1 MQSKFKIR
9 FIAAVTVVLVL
20 CVTLIAQAG
29 RLTLTQ
35 GDELTVVS
43 EDKMQK
49 TVSVDGARGDILD
62 VNGIPLA
69 YDQTSYDVQMLRDPS
84 KNTYTDRAY
93 YTDIL
98 TKAIGIIEENGGEVI
113 DSFSIDRDAAG
124 NFVFDFGDISAD
136 AAAAREENWRTNMF
150 VSDSAEPFIIYQDLR
165 DRYRIPENM
174 SYEDARG
181 LLSIWQEI
189 QLSSYRAYEPVT
201 VATNVDA
208 ITVAKLEENAN
219 VLEGIQVSSSTER
232 IYPKDDVAAHIIGYT
247 GRMDEENIDAML
259 EKGYTQ
265 DDTIGVSGIESSMEE
280 YLTGDITGRQGSTT
294 YEVNSL
300 GKVIKEV
307 GSEPATK
314 GDSVMLTVDL
324 PMQMVAERALK
335 DNVDAVYQEQLA
347 AYYEDKEAIDEQ
359 LGDREI
365 NLAKSGA
372 MVVLDVNT
380 GDILAM
386 ASYPSYDLNLFS
398 GGITDEDY
406 QMLLDDPGTPLFNKA
421 IASKGIPG
429 SIFKMVTGLAGLEE
443 GEITL
448 ATMISDEGPFNKYID
463 PDSGEVGPACWIDP
477 YFDEHKDLTV
487 VTALQKSCNYFFFTV
502 ADYLGI
508 DLLDSWA
515 GKLGLT
521 EKTGVEL
528 PGEVAGQ
535 VGGAKTLYDIDLP
548 ISEQKTALPGIVYNS
563 IVKYLN
569 TIAEERE
576 VTYSDETIAATANML
591 VQLADNRTTLNGPEV
606 RQILF
611 EQMDVP
617 TEISSRKGYDN
628 DISNYISEL
637 VWKPNDTVIAGIG
650 SGITA
655 VTPIAVA
662 RYAAALVNGGTVY
675 QPHVVD
681 RILDAN
687 GNLTEEMQPVIYNKL
702 NADPSYL
709 DAIKHGMKDVVSGE
723 DGTAASAF
731 EDWKY
736 KDEIG
741 GKTGTGVVSAGVELE
756 DNAWFVAFAPF
767 DDPEIAVVTYIPNG
781 AAGSNAIPSVK
792 TVLEYYLD
800 KKYNVQDYDV
810 PDPNSVLSVPE
821 ATDAAPEDTQEAS
834 PEGTDAAIEDTGAVP
849 EDTAG
854 TPPEETE
861 STG

>member
-1 MQSKFKIR
+1 MQNKFKVR
-9 FIAAVTVVLVL
+9 FIAAVCLVLVL
-20 CVTLIAQAG
+20 CLTLVVQAG
-29 RLTLTQ
+29 RLTLSQ
-35 GDELTVVS
+35 GDVLSAVS
-43 EDKMQK
+43 ADKILR

-69 YDQTSYDVQMLRDPS
+69 YDQTSYDVQMLRDPT

-98 TKAIGIIEENGGEVI
+98 QRATSIIESNGGSVI
-113 DSFSIDRDAAG
+113 DSFSIVRDDAG
-124 NFVFDFGDISAD
+124 NFSFDFGDISAE

-150 VSDSAEPFIIYQDLR
+150 VSTTAEPSVLYEDLR

-201 VATNVDA
+201 IAENVDA
-208 ITVAKLEENAN
+208 ITVAELEQYSN

-232 IYPKDDVAAHIIGYT
+232 VYPKEDVAAHIIGYT
-247 GRMDEENIDAML
+247 GRMDDSNIDAML

-265 DDTIGVSGIESSMEE
+265 DDTVGVSGVESSMEE
-280 YLTGDITGRQGSTT
+280 YLTGNITGRQGSTT

-300 GKVIKEV
+300 GKAIKEV
-307 GSEPATK
+307 SSEPATK
-314 GDSVMLTVDL
+314 GDSVMLTIDL
-324 PMQMVAERALK
+324 PLQMVVEKALEE
-335 DNVDAVYQEQLA
+335 NVNDVYAEQLA
-347 AYYEDKEAIDEQ
+347 AYNEDKEKIDEQ
-359 LGDREI
+359 LGGREI
-365 NLAKSGA
+365 NLAQSGA
-372 MVVLDVNT
+372 MVVMDVKT

-398 GGITDEDY
+398 GGITEADY
-406 QMLLDDPGTPLFNKA
+406 QTLLNDPATPLFNKA

-443 GEITL
+443 GMITL
-448 ATMISDEGPFNKYID
+448 DTQISDEGPYNKYID
-463 PDSGEVGPACWIDP
+463 PDSGEEGPACWIDP

-502 ADYLGI
+502 ADALGI
-508 DLLDSWA
+508 DLLDEWA
-515 GKLGLT
+515 EKLGLT
-521 EKTGVEL
+521 VKTGVEL

-535 VGGAKTLYDIDLP
+535 VGGAKTLYDIDSP
-548 ISEQKTALPGIVYNS
+548 ISSQKTALPTIVYNS
-563 IVKYLN
+563 IVTYLN
-569 TIAEERE
+569 NIAEERD
-576 VTYSDETIAATANML
+576 VSYSEETISTTATML
-591 VQLADNRTTLNGPEV
+591 VQLADNQTTLNGPEV

-617 TEISSRKGYDN
+617 TEVSSRKGYDN

-637 VWKPNDTVIAGIG
+637 VWKPNDTVISGIG

-655 VTPIAVA
+655 LTPIAVA
-662 RYAAALVNGGTVY
+662 RYVAALVNGGIVY
-675 QPHVVD
+675 EPHVVD
-681 RILDAN
+681 RILDDD
-687 GNLTEEMQPVIYNKL
+687 GNVVEEQDPVIYNEL
-702 NADPSYL
+702 NADSSYL
-709 DAIKHGMKDVVSGE
+709 SAIKQGMKDVVSGE
-723 DGTAASAF
+723 DGTASSAF

-792 TVLEYYLD
+792 TVIEYYLD
-800 KKYNVQDYDV
+800 KENGVNEYE
-810 PDPNSVLSVPE
+810 VPE
-821 ATDAAPEDTQEAS
+821 PNTVLPTREAV
-834 PEGTDAAIEDTGAVP
+834 T
-849 EDTAG
+849 
-854 TPPEETE
+854 TPPETSAEPSEQPSETAE
-861 STG
+861 QPAEN